1 MKNQKKAFIEQDVIL
16 VYVDQKP
23 AFFAR
28 VENIVPD
35 IKRGWW
41 RIKLLILHLP
51 LVVTTWILDEE
62 QIRGADF
69 TMGGTQI
76 RIEKVIAPAEP
87 ASSVPN
93 SNEATERKSKPDPE
107 GRILSLHRDKK
118 N

>member
-1 MKNQKKAFIEQDVIL
+1 MKNQKKALVEQDVIL
-16 VYVDQKP
+16 VYIDNNP

-28 VENIVPD
+28 VENIIPD
-35 IKRGWW
+35 VKRGWW

-51 LVVTTWILDEE
+51 LVVTSWILDEE

-93 SNEATERKSKPDPE
+93 ADNETGHKSKPDQE
-107 GRILSLHRDKK
+107 GRILSLHRGTKK
-118 N
+118 